1 MRDHQRMSRVNQP
14 SPCGCRLSSLRLH
27 AAVTYIAKHSSANG
41 KNPKYPGIGISK
53 IFHCWN
59 MERCSAT
66 SQPPNNSRTPIAS
79 RRRNQKAAMHKNGSD
94 GLGGNRP

>member
-1 MRDHQRMSRVNQP
+1 MPRQNGAFARRDAPRLNQP

-59 MERCSAT
+59 MG
-66 SQPPNNSRTPIAS
+66 
-79 RRRNQKAAMHKNGSD
+79 KM
-94 GLGGNRP
+94 

>member
-1 MRDHQRMSRVNQP
+1 MTLGKSINSDTHMKIAGAQGRMTTMRDHQRMSRVNQP

-41 KNPKYPGIGISK
+41 KNSKYPGIGISK

-59 MERCSAT
+59 MG
-66 SQPPNNSRTPIAS
+66 
-79 RRRNQKAAMHKNGSD
+79 KM
-94 GLGGNRP
+94 